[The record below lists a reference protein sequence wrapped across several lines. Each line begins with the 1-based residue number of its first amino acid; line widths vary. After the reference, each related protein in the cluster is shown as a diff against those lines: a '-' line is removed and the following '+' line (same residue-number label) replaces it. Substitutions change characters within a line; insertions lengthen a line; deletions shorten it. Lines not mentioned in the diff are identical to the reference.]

1 MPSPSAFLFR
11 VALDRLAFAGRGI
24 RLLET
29 SNRDAALAGLARR
42 LGEAWLGCSRI
53 AELRD
58 TEIPT
63 NRTEAYFV
71 ADRMARRIDDELSG
85 WKVGATSA
93 RMRELDGHS
102 DVIPG
107 RIFRS
112 VTWEGGEVALP
123 IERFPDAR
131 AEAEFAFRVTAD
143 VTPAEIEDPD
153 RMAEIAV
160 LHPAVEIIGNRFLAK
175 DLDAEQNSLMTVA
188 DNGGG
193 IGFVFGTPVKN
204 WRGLDLLNHEVR
216 VSVDGG
222 APSDNFLGS
231 MRGPPL
237 QALCD
242 LANHLTGRGFQL
254 AAGDFVSTG
263 AACVPQP
270 VAKGSRVEADFGT
283 LGRINVR
290 FD

>member
-1 MPSPSAFLFR
+1 M
-11 VALDRLAFAGRGI
+11 
-24 RLLET
+24 LET
-29 SNRDAALAGLARR
+29 GSRETALAELACR

-53 AELRD
+53 ADLQD
-58 TEIPT
+58 TEIPKD
-63 NRTEAYFV
+63 RAEAYFV
-71 ADRMARRIDDELSG
+71 ADRMAGKIGDEISG

-102 DVIPG
+102 DIIPG

-112 VTWEGGEVALP
+112 VTWQGDEVTLP
-123 IERFPDAR
+123 IERFPGAR
-131 AEAEFAFRVTAD
+131 AEAEFAFRVIAD

-153 RMAEIAV
+153 RMAGIAV
-160 LHPAVEIIGNRFLAK
+160 LHPAVEIIGNRFLAEN
-175 DLDAEQNSLMTVA
+175 LTAEQNSLMTVA

-193 IGFVFGTPVKN
+193 IGFVFGTPVED
-204 WRGLDLLNHEVR
+204 WQRLDLLNHEVR
-216 VSVDGG
+216 VCVDGG
-222 APSDNFLGS
+222 VPSDNFLGD

-242 LANHLTGRGFQL
+242 LANHLTGRGCRL
-254 AAGDFVSTG
+254 EAGDFVSTG

-270 VAKGSRVEADFGT
+270 VAKGCHVDVDFGS
-283 LGRINVR
+283 LGAINVR

>member
-1 MPSPSAFLFR
+1 MPEA
-11 VALDRLAFAGRGI
+11 
-24 RLLET
+24 
-29 SNRDAALAGLARR
+29 SNREAALAGLARS

-53 AELRD
+53 AELGD
-58 TEIPT
+58 TEIPK

-71 ADRMARRIDDELSG
+71 ADRMARRIGEEISG

-112 VTWEGGEVALP
+112 VTWEGGEVTLP
-123 IERFPDAR
+123 IERFPGAR
-131 AEAEFAFRVTAD
+131 VEAEFAFRVTAD
-143 VTPAEIEDPD
+143 VTPAEIDDPG

-175 DLDAEQNSLMTVA
+175 DLDVEQNSLMTVA

-193 IGFVFGTPVKN
+193 IGFVFGTPVED
-204 WRGLDLLNHEVR
+204 WQGLDLLNHEVR

-222 APSDNFLGS
+222 APSDNFLGAR
-231 MRGPPL
+231 RGPPL

-254 AAGDFVSTG
+254 QAGDFVSTG

-283 LGRINVR
+283 LGTINVR

>member
-1 MPSPSAFLFR
+1 M
-11 VALDRLAFAGRGI
+11 
-24 RLLET
+24 LET
-29 SNRDAALAGLARR
+29 VGRETVLAELACR

-53 AELRD
+53 ANLRA
-58 TEIPT
+58 TEIPK
-63 NRTEAYFV
+63 NRAEAYFV
-71 ADRMARRIDDELSG
+71 ADRMARRIGQEISG

-93 RMRELDGHS
+93 RMRELDEHS

-112 VTWEGGEVALP
+112 VTWEGDEVTLP

-143 VTPAEIEDPD
+143 VSPAEIADPD

-160 LHPAVEIIGNRFLAK
+160 LHPAVEIIGNRFQAK
-175 DLDAEQNSLMTVA
+175 DLDPEQNSLMTVA

-193 IGFVFGTPVKN
+193 IGFVFGAPVED
-204 WRGLDLLNHEVR
+204 WQGLDLLNHEVR

-222 APSDNFLGS
+222 APPDNFLGD

-242 LANHLTGRGFQL
+242 LANHLIGRGFHL
-254 AAGDFVSTG
+254 EAGDIVSTG

-270 VAKGSRVEADFGT
+270 GAKGSHVEADFGT
-283 LGRINVR
+283 LGAINVM

>member
-1 MPSPSAFLFR
+1 ME
-11 VALDRLAFAGRGI
+11 GGN
-24 RLLET
+24 RLLEA
-29 SNRDAALAGLARR
+29 SNREAALAGLARR
-42 LGEAWLGCSRI
+42 LGDAWLACSRI
-53 AELRD
+53 SELGD
-58 TEIPT
+58 TEIPK

-71 ADRMARRIDDELSG
+71 ADRMARWIGEEMSG

-112 VTWEGGEVALP
+112 VTWQGDEVTLP

-175 DLDAEQNSLMTVA
+175 DLDSEQNSLMTVA

-193 IGFVFGTPVKN
+193 IGFVFGMPVDD
-204 WRGLDLLNHEVR
+204 WQGLDLLNHKVR

-222 APSDNFLGS
+222 APSDNFLGN

-242 LANHLTGRGFQL
+242 LANHLTARGFQL
-254 AAGDFVSTG
+254 EAGDFVSTG

-283 LGRINVR
+283 LGRIRVR

>member
-1 MPSPSAFLFR
+1 MP
-11 VALDRLAFAGRGI
+11 
-24 RLLET
+24 ET
-29 SNRDAALAGLARR
+29 GSRETALADLACR

-53 AELRD
+53 ADLQN
-58 TEIPT
+58 TEIPKD
-63 NRTEAYFV
+63 RAEAYFV
-71 ADRMARRIDDELSG
+71 ANRMAGKIGDEMSG

-93 RMRELDGHS
+93 RMRELDGHG

-112 VTWEGGEVALP
+112 VTWEGDEVTLP
-123 IERFPDAR
+123 IERFPGAR
-131 AEAEFAFRVTAD
+131 VEAEFAFRVISD

-153 RMAEIAV
+153 RMAGIAV
-160 LHPAVEIIGNRFLAK
+160 LHPAVEIIGNRFFAENLT
-175 DLDAEQNSLMTVA
+175 AEQNSLMTVA

-193 IGFVFGTPVKN
+193 IGFVFGTPVEN

-254 AAGDFVSTG
+254 LAGDFVSTG

-270 VAKGSRVEADFGT
+270 VFKGSRVEADFGT